1 MTSIEKKKKKKK
13 AKQGPSNVSLMR
25 QISSLLVTDKV
36 YSRGFELRRLEAR
49 FPLVELY
56 IL

>member
-13 AKQGPSNVSLMR
+13 KKKAKQRPSNVSLMR

-49 FPLVELY
+49 F
-56 IL
+56 IIH